1 MKSRARCLLDKSL
14 DAMLAAI
21 EIYNKPRFPYRD
33 EAFSVLAINAWE
45 LLLKARLLQLGNNKL
60 GTIIAKERRRNAD
73 GSLSTQRYIKRN
85 RSGNAMS
92 IGMFKALD
100 RICNDFGEDIPD
112 AVRSNLDAMCEIRDN
127 SVHFMNDAPDTEMR
141 VNEIGSATAKNYLN
155 LSRQWFGV
163 DFSQY
168 NLSLLPLAFMR
179 GFRTASGIS
188 LSKEEEKFVKFVTD
202 LSANDDVDADFN
214 VALHIEVQMKRTK
227 DSSGAKFTISKDPD
241 AIPIQID
248 EENIRET
255 YPWDYKI
262 LTTRL
267 KKRYSNFKSNQD
279 YHTLRKSLE
288 DDSRFANERVLDP
301 GNPRS
306 VRKTFFN
313 PNIVS
318 EFDKHYE
325 RA

>member
-1 MKSRARCLLDKSL
+1 MKSRARSLLDKSL

-60 GTIIAKERRRNAD
+60 GVIIAKEQRRNAD

-100 RICNDFGEDIPD
+100 RIGTDFGETIPD
-112 AVRSNLDAMCEIRDN
+112 AVRDNLDAMCEIRDN
-127 SVHFMNDAPDTEMR
+127 SVHFMNDAPDTEIR

-163 DFSQY
+163 DFAQY

-188 LSKEEEKFVKFVTD
+188 VSKEEERFVKFVTE

-227 DSSGAKFTISKDPD
+227 DSSGAKFTISKDAD

-255 YPWDYKI
+255 YPWDYNI

-267 KKRYSNFKSNQD
+267 KKRYSNFKVNRS

-288 DDSRFANERVLDP
+288 NDSRFANERVLDP

-306 VRKTFFN
+306 ARKTFFN
-313 PNIVS
+313 PNIFT
-318 EFDKHYE
+318 EFDQHYE
-325 RA
+325 RP